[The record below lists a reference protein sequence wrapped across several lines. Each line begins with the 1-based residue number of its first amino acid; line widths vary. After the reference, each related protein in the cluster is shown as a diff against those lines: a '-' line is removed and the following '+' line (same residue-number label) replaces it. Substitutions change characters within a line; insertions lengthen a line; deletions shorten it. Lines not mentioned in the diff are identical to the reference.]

1 MAADNKQTQVVQQ
14 SQQRKVKG
22 IADIVFVLDRS
33 GSMAPCIQAVRD
45 HIIEF
50 VTALGYDQ
58 RVTTVDWRLG
68 FVAFDDSEFYVLQFT
83 NDVEKFKS
91 ALMNISTGGSEFTLP
106 ALDVALD
113 FPWRDEAQ
121 RVLILFTD
129 EPLSGGSMIDYQL
142 SKFQDLMA
150 KIVNLSVKLYYYG
163 EDCPHYTEFQKLPGS
178 YVQVVDLHSQAMGVS
193 DFAKALEQIGRTIST
208 SLTRRAERM
217 KKVQKDLYD
226 VNRYVE
232 VHNL

>member
-1 MAADNKQTQVVQQ
+1 MTKDSGQKEIVQQ
-14 SQQRKVKG
+14 SQQRRLKG

-33 GSMAPCIQAVRD
+33 GSMEPCIQAVRD
-45 HIIEF
+45 HIMEF
-50 VTALGYDQ
+50 VGALGSDQ
-58 RVTTVDWRLG
+58 RIASVDWRLG
-68 FVAFDDSEFYVLQFT
+68 FVAFDDSEFYVQDFT
-83 NDVEKFKS
+83 KEVERFRS
-91 ALMNISTGGSEFTLP
+91 ALMGFSTGGSEFTLP

-113 FPWRDEAQ
+113 FPWRDDAQ

-178 YVQVVDLHSQAMGVS
+178 YVQVVDLHSRTMGVS

-208 SLTRRAERM
+208 SLTKRTERM
-217 KKVQKDLYD
+217 KNVQKDLYN
-226 VNRYVE
+226 VKKYVA